1 MPTKLIVFYG
11 YLLPLIV
18 KTTPLEYVAS
28 VNLIML
34 VKVKMSGNLNVPEY
48 KFSSNTNASVSGIHS
63 VVSIPIISA
72 VYALNDPD
80 LVALIDNS
88 KKDLVTRSSMIG
100 FFNVI
105 VYKFPSWDPSN
116 NSSSTKIG
124 NYFKTL

>member
-72 VYALNDPD
+72 VCALNDPD

-105 VYKFPSWDPSN
+105 VYKFPS
-116 NSSSTKIG
+116 
-124 NYFKTL
+124 